1 MVSLKLFC
9 SENLPPFRVRSM
21 RMITVEPCSKA
32 TIIIL
37 IHPMT
42 CITTCLRAAQRT
54 KSKKRKDFCVASLP
68 L

>member
-21 RMITVEPCSKA
+21 RMNTVKLCKA

-37 IHPMT
+37 IRPMT
-42 CITTCLRAAQRT
+42 CITTCLCAAQGT
-54 KSKKRKDFCVASLP
+54 KSKQRNDFGAASLP